1 MRSADRTA
9 GTRSSPR
16 TRRSRSTSRRSSTF
30 GSTPSA
36 TASASSLG
44 IDTALLRA
52 MRTHGHQPG
61 VERFMKAYSK
71 VGEHGVV
78 WYAVCAVGAVVDPD
92 RRRWYGRVAATVA
105 GPFVANQAIKFL
117 VRRPRPNLPDLPP
130 LIHTMSNRSYPS
142 AHATTCGA
150 AAVCL
155 GGAAWAVAVSM
166 ALTRPY
172 LGVHYPS
179 DSLAGFALGMA
190 VAKL

>member
-1 MRSADRTA
+1 V
-9 GTRSSPR
+9 
-16 TRRSRSTSRRSSTF
+16 
-30 GSTPSA
+30 
-36 TASASSLG
+36 G

-61 VERFMKAYSK
+61 VERFVKAYSK
-71 VGEHGVV
+71 LGEHGAI
-78 WYAVCAVGAVVDPD
+78 WYVIAAVGATRD
-92 RRRWYGRVAATVA
+92 RERYLGVAKRVAVS
-105 GPFVANQAIKFL
+105 FVANQAIKL
-117 VRRPRPNLPDLPP
+117 VVRRPRPNLEDLPP
-130 LIHTMSNRSYPS
+130 LIDTMSNRSYPS

-155 GGAAWAVAVSM
+155 GGPAWPAAITM

-179 DSLAGFALGMA
+179 DSVAGFALGMA

>member
-1 MRSADRTA
+1 VE
-9 GTRSSPR
+9 
-16 TRRSRSTSRRSSTF
+16 
-30 GSTPSA
+30 
-36 TASASSLG
+36 L
-44 IDTALLRA
+44 DTALLRA

-61 VERFMKAYSK
+61 VERFVKAYSK
-71 VGEHGVV
+71 LGEHGAI
-78 WYAVCAVGAVVDPD
+78 WYAVCAVGATRD
-92 RRRWYGRVAATVA
+92 RERWSRVAARVA
-105 GPFVANQAIKFL
+105 ASFAVNQAIKL
-117 VRRPRPNLPDLPP
+117 VVRRPRPNLPDLPP

-150 AAVCL
+150 AAVAI
-155 GGAAWAVAVSM
+155 GDAWAWPVAISM